1 MRIDIGKGG
10 RRGWLQKA
18 GLYLIRK
25 YIGIIPGPMLFLT
38 YDSAQIPRGV
48 IRYMMRGVAKHGAFS
63 KGERELFAA
72 FVSNLNSCRF

>member
-1 MRIDIGKGG
+1 MLRAI
-10 RRGWLQKA
+10 
-18 GLYLIRK
+18 LYLLRK

-38 YDSAQIPRGV
+38 YDSPQIPRDML
-48 IRYMMRGVAKHGAFS
+48 RYMVRGVAKRGVFS